1 MKPLVAADGY
11 EVDVVV
17 VSGESVCPIPE
28 EHGPPDDDHDNSENF
43 FANYYGYYLAP
54 GTPGG
59 PTDEWYEDTSNMQF
73 TIIYMSVI
81 ALTAGAVIGIV
92 LVYGGFL

>member
-1 MKPLVAADGY
+1 M
-11 EVDVVV
+11 DVVV
-17 VSGESVCPIPE
+17 ITGDSVCEIPE
-28 EHGPPDDDHDNSENF
+28 EHGPPCTDCNDNSENF

-59 PTDEWYEDTSNMQF
+59 PDEEWYEDTSNMQF

-81 ALTAGAVIGIV
+81 ALTAGAVIGLV